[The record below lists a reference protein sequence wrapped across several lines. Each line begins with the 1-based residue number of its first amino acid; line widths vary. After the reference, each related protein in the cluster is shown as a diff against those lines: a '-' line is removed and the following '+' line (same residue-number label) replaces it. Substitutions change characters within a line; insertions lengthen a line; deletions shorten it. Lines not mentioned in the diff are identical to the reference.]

1 MGTWSTSLV
10 ADTPVDGSFHDPG
23 YRSFF
28 LAAGEYIALDR
39 SFPARK
45 SLPGTKLHS
54 SNSSPPQHVQVLIV
68 QKVIYMLDQDGVV
81 SALWTRHKYVYLL
94 WQHSVAPSSKLLR
107 VDHDVV
113 YLASPDGSIV
123 GLRASDGAFLWSK
136 RGS

>member
-1 MGTWSTSLV
+1 MIRRPPRSTQAAQPDRKPVGTWSTSLV

-54 SNSSPPQHVQVLIV
+54 SNSSPAPACA
-68 QKVIYMLDQDGVV
+68 GVDC
-81 SALWTRHKYVYLL
+81 SKSHLHARPGWSGER
-94 WQHSVAPSSKLLR
+94 SVDA
-107 VDHDVV
+107 
-113 YLASPDGSIV
+113 A
-123 GLRASDGAFLWSK
+123 
-136 RGS
+136 